1 MYFKYLGSFI
11 SFDLRDDY
19 DTEQRISSASQAM
32 GALKHFWRNP
42 YVDLRTKVSIFKAI
56 PLNLLL
62 WGCETWALR
71 ESLLDTLDVFLHR
84 SIRRILGITI
94 TQVQD
99 EHIKNSSIRKTF
111 YNIPDIRNQIAIRQ
125 TSFLGKVVRAPDQHP
140 PKQLL
145 AAWCN
150 HPRPIGGPLMTNK
163 KSMVKSLHLLLPAEM
178 TEPKQVRNR
187 VTKEMEIKQVLNKDG
202 KTSLWINIALDT
214 ALWEWHIEKLRQP
227 GVEIPPP
234 DPNRR
239 SSNTSS
245 TPPPSPNNNNPPP
258 SPPPRHNNAPS
269 TPPRRRPNNHAP
281 PSPRSNH
288 TSTNYDPELVN
299 SNKNHALRALGLP
312 RNATEREVRTK
323 FRRLSMIYHPDK
335 YSPALGISQERATAH
350 FQTINNA
357 NEYLRSLPL

>member
-1 MYFKYLGSFI
+1 MARKRREAKYQASPQTDRIHTSARYIDFTMYFQYLGLGSFI

-19 DTEQRISSASQAM
+19 DTEQRISCASEDM
-32 GALKHFWRNP
+32 GALKHFWRKP

-111 YNIPDIRNQIAIRQ
+111 HNIPDIRNQIAIRQ

-145 AAWCN
+145 TAWCN

-258 SPPPRHNNAPS
+258 SPPPRRNNAPS
-269 TPPRRRPNNHAP
+269 TPPRRRPTKKP
-281 PSPRSNH
+281 RRCCRPSTSRS
-288 TSTNYDPELVN
+288 
-299 SNKNHALRALGLP
+299 
-312 RNATEREVRTK
+312 ATDFEDIDHGQDV
-323 FRRLSMIYHPDK
+323 D
-335 YSPALGISQERATAH
+335 G
-350 FQTINNA
+350 
-357 NEYLRSLPL
+357 